1 MKKVFTINSKL
12 EKAGIKTARVIQS
25 VDDCEDDMIEV
36 NDSVHVQVGDGY
48 LAMYIKRNEESYC
61 VYSATSKNI
70 VEKVKWA
77 LATDPNSL

>member
-1 MKKVFTINSKL
+1 MEKVFTINTKL
-12 EKAGIKTARVIQS
+12 EKAGIKTARVIKS
-25 VDDCEDDMIEV
+25 VDNCEDDMIEV

-48 LAMYIKRNEESYC
+48 LAVYFKRNEDNYW
-61 VYSATSKNI
+61 VYSATNKNI